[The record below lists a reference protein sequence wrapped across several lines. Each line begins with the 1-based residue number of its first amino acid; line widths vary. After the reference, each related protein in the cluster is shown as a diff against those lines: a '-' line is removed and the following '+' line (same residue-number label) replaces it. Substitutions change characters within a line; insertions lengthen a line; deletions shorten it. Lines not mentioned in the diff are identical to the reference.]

1 MVVSVPPA
9 SEVPPPWC
17 LRFRLACCLLPAPP
31 APVAQ
36 EGAGHL
42 YSFTRG
48 CVASAPRQAGGNRPF
63 PCHPLRGT
71 YSDGCLGLSTFQ
83 CKHLFSNLQNAI
95 SQCYCLDENNCCGG
109 GSPGSAGRP
118 AALSQGPVR
127 RQPLAK
133 QDLGSPLSTPGLGHL
148 LLSIL
153 GQRGG
158 VFPRGRGAPS
168 CSSFLCYEQPASFT
182 ETQQAPTFPLA
193 TTPLEA
199 G

>member
-1 MVVSVPPA
+1 MFRSKFDTRTAGNSRAPVVVSVPPA

-109 GSPGSAGRP
+109 GVPWFCRSA
-118 AALSQGPVR
+118 R
-127 RQPLAK
+127 RTQSRA
-133 QDLGSPLSTPGLGHL
+133 SEAS
-148 LLSIL
+148 
-153 GQRGG
+153 
-158 VFPRGRGAPS
+158 AS
-168 CSSFLCYEQPASFT
+168 C
-182 ETQQAPTFPLA
+182 
-193 TTPLEA
+193 EA
-199 G
+199 GPRKSPEHTWPGPPTAEHPGPAWRSVSSRTRGPQL